1 MKAAWG
7 SVMIFH
13 KHSATE
19 EAMEGIS
26 LCSKAV
32 LPEVCQMSKL
42 QQRTKSNIQD
52 LLSYWEYPSGFA
64 ASHAGSYTE
73 E

>member
-1 MKAAWG
+1 
-7 SVMIFH
+7 MIFH

-52 LLSYWEYPSGFA
+52 LLGY
-64 ASHAGSYTE
+64 
-73 E
+73 